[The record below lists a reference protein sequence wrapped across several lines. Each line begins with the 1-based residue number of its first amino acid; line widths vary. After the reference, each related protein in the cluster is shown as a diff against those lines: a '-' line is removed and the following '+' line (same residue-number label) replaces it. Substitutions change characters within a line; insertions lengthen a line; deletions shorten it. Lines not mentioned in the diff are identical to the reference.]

1 MAIDNITKKLAV
13 QHYQI
18 FIFVSNHKMIRF
30 QKKYFILALVLFVV
44 EVLIAL
50 FVRDRLVRPYVG
62 DFLVVMLLYCAVR
75 AVLNLSPFIIV
86 TGVLLFAYLI
96 ETLQY
101 FKIIE
106 VLGLQNNT
114 LAKTVMGLGF
124 EWLDILAYTLGAL
137 TILLFE
143 KKLK

>member
-1 MAIDNITKKLAV
+1 
-13 QHYQI
+13 
-18 FIFVSNHKMIRF
+18 MIRF

-50 FVRDRLVRPYVG
+50 FIRDRLVRPYVG

-75 AVLNLSPFIIV
+75 SVLNLSPFITV

-106 VLGLQNNT
+106 ILGWQNNT
-114 LAKTVMGLGF
+114 LAKTVIGYGF
-124 EWLDILAYTLGAL
+124 EWFDILAYTLGAI

-143 KKLK
+143 KKLN